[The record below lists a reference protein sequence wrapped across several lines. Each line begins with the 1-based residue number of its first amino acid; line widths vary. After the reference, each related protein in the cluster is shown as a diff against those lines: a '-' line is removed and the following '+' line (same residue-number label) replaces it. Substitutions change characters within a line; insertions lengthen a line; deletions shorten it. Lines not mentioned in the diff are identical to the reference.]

1 MFAPQKSPQLKERER
16 SLQRMAVLLSTS
28 HQRPLRGF
36 PGIVGQNLQAAG
48 RNSPIFCV
56 CQGGKA
62 CLHWKAPG
70 KENYRATHAG
80 PVTPVWL
87 TRKEIFC
94 QKLIR
99 NQEKAT
105 VVCPWVGDRR
115 WTGKQSPPLVLSR
128 AAEAKQETG
137 VDKRIFH
144 ANSILFPSRRKAPIE
159 PNI

>member
-1 MFAPQKSPQLKERER
+1 MT
-16 SLQRMAVLLSTS
+16 VLFSTS

-36 PGIVGQNLQAAG
+36 PGIVGQNIQAAG

-62 CLHWKAPG
+62 CLHREAPG
-70 KENYRATHAG
+70 KEENYRATHAG

-87 TRKEIFC
+87 TRKANFC

-105 VVCPWVGDRR
+105 VVRPWVGDRR

-128 AAEAKQETG
+128 AAGAKQETG
-137 VDKRIFH
+137 VDKRIFSCQQH
-144 ANSILFPSRRKAPIE
+144 SFSFRKKSSY
-159 PNI
+159 